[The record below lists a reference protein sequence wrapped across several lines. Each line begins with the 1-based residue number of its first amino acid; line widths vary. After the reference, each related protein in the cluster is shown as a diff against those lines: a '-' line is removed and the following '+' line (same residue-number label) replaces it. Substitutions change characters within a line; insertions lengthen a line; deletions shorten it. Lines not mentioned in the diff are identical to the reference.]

1 MILFSGRS
9 KNNVGG
15 ELLALRKDKN
25 FSEGL
30 SLVDFKVNILRGDFT
45 LHTPIFQLYIE
56 LFNVTLLEFSIVK
69 VEH

>member
-1 MILFSGRS
+1 MILYSGRS
-9 KNNVGG
+9 KKNIGW
-15 ELLALRKDKN
+15 ELVVLRKEKN